1 MGWRHETQK
10 RGSISG
16 LVFVARWAHLQG
28 VQVKFRPF
36 STNHDP
42 HQIQVS
48 LLVPFL
54 LITFALA
61 WGILGLFIFLP
72 DQMTRLFGELTG
84 QHPLFFL
91 AVWSPAIAARIV
103 VTNKAGLGGLTRYLS
118 RLLLWRTPSLWILF
132 LLVGVPLLFI
142 GGSVLKGNFFSD
154 PFPFATLASFFAAL
168 AFTAIKGP
176 IEEIGWR
183 GLALPLL
190 QRCLAPF
197 WACLVL
203 GVIWGL
209 WHLPAFLLSGTPQSA
224 WSFTPFFA
232 GSIAISVIITALFNA
247 SRGSILLPAVF
258 HFQANNPLW
267 PDAQPF
273 DTLFFVAA
281 AVVAVWFH
289 RTSMFSTESGVTEVI
304 PQVGVHALI
313 GRRGGAKEPGP

>member
-1 MGWRHETQK
+1 
-10 RGSISG
+10 
-16 LVFVARWAHLQG
+16 VARVQG

-36 STNHDP
+36 SADHDP
-42 HQIQVS
+42 QQIQFS

-72 DQMTRLFGELTG
+72 EQMTRLFGELTG

-91 AVWSPAIAARIV
+91 AVWSPAIAACMV

-118 RLLLWRTPSLWILF
+118 RLLLWRTSSLWTLF

-142 GGSVLKGNFFSD
+142 GGTVLKGNFFSD
-154 PFPFATLASFFAAL
+154 PFPFPAFASLLVAL

-197 WACLVL
+197 WAGLVL
-203 GVIWGL
+203 GVIWGV
-209 WHLPAFLLSGTPQSA
+209 WHLPAFLMSGTPQSA

-232 GSIAISVIITALFNA
+232 GSIAISVIMTALFNA
-247 SRGSILLPAVF
+247 SRGSIFLPAVF
-258 HFQANNPLW
+258 HFQANNPIW

-281 AVVAVWFH
+281 AVIVVWFH
-289 RTSMFSTESGVTEVI
+289 RTSMFSTEGGVTEII
-304 PQVGVHALI
+304 PRVSVHPLT
-313 GRRGGAKEPGP
+313 GRRSVAKEAVP